1 MRRHEG
7 FGWAGRVKGAAAGG
21 RVKCVTARLAGR
33 ESAHGGGGVAVSA
46 VHARHAAG
54 CEPAHSDGAAAG
66 VRRVASRESACGD
79 GATAAA
85 GARVR
90 RIAIVTGATSG
101 VGREFVRQLDAGRGG
116 TLDELWLVARSQE
129 RLAEV
134 AASCSHAARVFPL
147 DLVRDESV
155 DVLEAALA
163 QAASMGDVQVMWLV
177 NSAGFGRF
185 GRVWQVGRTESADM
199 VRLNCV
205 ALTQLCS
212 VALGYMAGGS
222 RIVNLAS
229 VAGIMVQPELAVY
242 SATKS
247 FVFELTR
254 LLDYELRGTGIHAT
268 ALCPKF
274 MDTRFLDHA
283 GEPQA
288 VRRMT
293 SIGFEDVRRV
303 VSRGIAAALKGRAY
317 CIPAA
322 DMRVCYRLT
331 RLLPCGAVLRLQDAL
346 FTLRRGASAAAQAP
360 EKAREKGRNA

>member
-1 MRRHEG
+1 MRRCEG
-7 FGWAGRVKGAAAGG
+7 FGGAGAEG
-21 RVKCVTARLAGR
+21 RLRRATRR
-33 ESAHGGGGVAVSA
+33 
-46 VHARHAAG
+46 
-54 CEPAHSDGAAAG
+54 EPAQNDGVAAG
-66 VRRVASRESACGD
+66 VE
-79 GATAAA
+79 
-85 GARVR
+85 VR

-116 TLDELWLVARSQE
+116 AIDELWLVARSE
-129 RLAEV
+129 GRLAEV

-155 DVLEAALA
+155 DAIEAALA
-163 QAASMGDVQVMWLV
+163 QAAATGGLQVMWLV

-185 GRVWQVGRTESADM
+185 GRVWQIGRAESADM

-212 VALGYMAGGS
+212 VALGHMAPGS

-229 VAGIMVQPELAVY
+229 VAGIMVQPELSVY

-274 MDTRFLDHA
+274 MDTRFLDGA

-303 VSRGIAAALKGRAY
+303 VSRGIAAALKGRPY
-317 CIPAA
+317 CIPAP
-322 DMRVCYRLT
+322 DMRACYRLT

-346 FTLRRGASAAAQAP
+346 FTLRRGASAAAPAP
-360 EKAREKGRNA
+360 GELRGKRGKPC